1 MSKALLFGISG
12 LIGSSLAPLL
22 TKEFDEVVAPV
33 RKPHGNNDENI
44 QTPLV
49 NFEKM
54 ASEHRALFEGVD
66 TLFYCLGSTRARAGS
81 FADFQRIEWQLAN
94 AVLGTARECGVPKV
108 VMLSARG
115 AEEMSLFGYMRVKGH
130 LERYAKE
137 LGFKRLAIARP
148 SLLMGER
155 SESRFFEGLS
165 IAVAKPLLKPLQ
177 RFIPKSAPIRDDEL
191 ARALAKA
198 AQKMKSSL
206 WILENDEL
214 IRLGTQSQG
223 LLMDAAKALL
233 K

>member
-1 MSKALLFGISG
+1 MSKALLFGMSG

-22 TKEFDEVVAPV
+22 TKDFDEVVAPG
-33 RKPHGNNDENI
+33 RKPHGNNDESI
-44 QTPLV
+44 QTPIV
-49 NFEKM
+49 NFDAL
-54 ASEHRALFEGVD
+54 ASQHRDLFLGVD

-94 AVLGTARECGVPKV
+94 SVLGTARECGVQKV
-108 VMLSARG
+108 IMLSARG
-115 AEEMSLFGYMRVKGH
+115 ADEMSLFGYMRVKGH

-137 LGFKRLAIARP
+137 LGFSRLVIARP

-165 IAVAKPLLKPLQ
+165 ISVAKPLLKSLQ
-177 RFIPKSAPIRDDEL
+177 RFLPKSAPIRDEEL

-198 AQKMKSSL
+198 AQKTKSSL
-206 WILENDEL
+206 WVLENDEL
-214 IRLGTQSQG
+214 IRLGTNSQG